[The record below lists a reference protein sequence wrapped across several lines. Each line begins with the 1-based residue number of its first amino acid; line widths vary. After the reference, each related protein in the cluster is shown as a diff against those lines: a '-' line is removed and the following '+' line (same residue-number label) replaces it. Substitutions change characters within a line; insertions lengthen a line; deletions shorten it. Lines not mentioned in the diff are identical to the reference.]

1 VYSYGDDRYMIENP
15 FGLFR
20 LKRYI
25 LRDRILISIFG
36 GSMNKALVVHPDI
49 LKYLGRSKLQL
60 TIKNA
65 KVRQLYISGKMC
77 NTQYLQFDGSN
88 RLYAFPNIETLQN
101 LRLYVKKGLKFELK
115 DGNPIYMHDI
125 DNYQLGNIL
134 SSYHLWGDLQ
144 VLNIIKRVIEK
155 EEESKLK
162 YEDLYPIIDKLVAAY
177 SKLKNKPT
185 N

>member
-1 VYSYGDDRYMIENP
+1 
-15 FGLFR
+15 
-20 LKRYI
+20 
-25 LRDRILISIFG
+25 
-36 GSMNKALVVHPDI
+36 
-49 LKYLGRSKLQL
+49 
-60 TIKNA
+60 
-65 KVRQLYISGKMC
+65 
-77 NTQYLQFDGSN
+77 
-88 RLYAFPNIETLQN
+88 
-101 LRLYVKKGLKFELK
+101 VKKGLKFELK